1 MDYVPFKSEEEQK
14 LAESMISKQL
24 MIGVFPSEKYV
35 NKIKMKY
42 TSPESLELTNKILEQ
57 DKNLIIASNT
67 NFEKSQELNSQMD
80 DAILKV
86 GNKLELL
93 ESSLMNSGNSENIY
107 NKQLDIKVDEY
118 KIETEQNEEKIKNI
132 NETIQELQRK
142 KKENE
147 DFFKK
152 YEGEK
157 KVWLDRLKEGKTKNE
172 TYSKGF
178 KYLYEAKI
186 IKLILE
192 GVFLEKIQ
200 DMVEKE
206 MCEKGALWGWD
217 VMNEK
222 KMEFEKKEAEFRF
235 NQNLMKLASKEQV
248 RQEKEYIEKK
258 GMEGEMEE
266 KKRDEIRQEWKE
278 IWREIWIPDVKESVD
293 PNIVEKR
300 NLMIQITMDVT
311 FKMFKKVFFD
321 IYKLKNIVLSN
332 QEYIIMDKIKN
343 YFPEKNIPG
352 RTQDEI
358 ALNQLMNILEN
369 IKAEEEI
376 IYCDLK
382 QAKQKIEEY
391 AKSNENNKT
400 TAQERLELIV
410 QKITEVQNKVNN
422 IDKSKVPLIK
432 NAVEEIRKL
441 IKEIPYENERKLFL
455 DNLQDSSRLYDIF
468 FPLNNILMVV
478 SFMTVGKKREKNYD
492 SRITQS
498 NNEIARLK
506 GRNNEISG
514 KWNLIKELK
523 EKMGEVNENNI
534 LEKSHEIE
542 TEEKNKTKKIIEEM
556 RKSLNQIIELKNNQ
570 QMNSINFYKDIRKLV
585 VRPKDLC

>member
-358 ALNQLMNILEN
+358 ALNQLMNILDN

-391 AKSNENNKT
+391 SKSNENNKT

-422 IDKSKVPLIK
+422 LDKSKVPLVK

>member
-93 ESSLMNSGNSENIY
+93 ESSLMNSGNGENIY

-311 FKMFKKVFFD
+311 FKMFKKIFFD

-358 ALNQLMNILEN
+358 ALNQLMNILDN

-391 AKSNENNKT
+391 SKSNENNKT

-422 IDKSKVPLIK
+422 IDKSKVPLVK

>member
-67 NFEKSQELNSQMD
+67 NFEKSQELNSQID

-278 IWREIWIPDVKESVD
+278 IWREIWVPDVKESVD

-311 FKMFKKVFFD
+311 FKMFKKIFFD
-321 IYKLKNIVLSN
+321 IYKLKNIILSN

-358 ALNQLMNILEN
+358 ALNQLMNILDN

-391 AKSNENNKT
+391 SKSNENNKT

-422 IDKSKVPLIK
+422 IDKSKVPLVK

>member
-235 NQNLMKLASKEQV
+235 NQNLMKLESKEQV

-311 FKMFKKVFFD
+311 FKMFKKIFFD
-321 IYKLKNIVLSN
+321 IYKLKNIILSN

-358 ALNQLMNILEN
+358 ALNQLMNILDN

-391 AKSNENNKT
+391 SKSNENNKT

-422 IDKSKVPLIK
+422 IDKSKVPLVK